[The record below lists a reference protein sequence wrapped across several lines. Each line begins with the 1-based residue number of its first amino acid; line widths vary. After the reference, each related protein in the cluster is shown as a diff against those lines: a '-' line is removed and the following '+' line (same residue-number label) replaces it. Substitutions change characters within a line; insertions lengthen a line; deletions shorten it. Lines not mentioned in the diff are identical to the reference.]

1 MLLEPAMIAH
11 CHNSP
16 RASKRAD
23 ISRLLDPSYASS
35 STLASCSTSSF
46 NQTKVY
52 VDHDGDLHDPDYR
65 DFPTFSPAQRRR
77 VSASSSDLLSRDAFP
92 RPSWE
97 LQEED
102 EDVFE
107 EEEER
112 YRSESRLS
120 PQLFSRRSL
129 SQDSRNLSPLFPSP
143 RSLSPSPHFSAHFSS
158 SSSSSSPTSDETWL
172 SAVDSYE
179 TELKGR
185 YESRYEHKL
194 KKRRLV
200 IGELDEQELL
210 GDESDQEEEQTRD
223 DLAPTCSDAM
233 KKEWQALQLHVRI
246 GVFRMKRR
254 VRDSFK

>member
-1 MLLEPAMIAH
+1 MLLEPPMMAH
-11 CHNSP
+11 CHSASKYSSP

-23 ISRLLDPSYASS
+23 ISRLLDPTYASS
-35 STLASCSTSSF
+35 SSSNSASSSSSTSWTV

-65 DFPTFSPAQRRR
+65 HFPS
-77 VSASSSDLLSRDAFP
+77 LS

-97 LQEED
+97 VVEED
-102 EDVFE
+102 ENVFE

-112 YRSESRLS
+112 YRSS
-120 PQLFSRRSL
+120 PKAFSPRSL
-129 SQDSRNLSPLFPSP
+129 TRESRNLLPSFPSS
-143 RSLSPSPHFSAHFSS
+143 RSLSPSPPFSAQIPSVSTSPSS
-158 SSSSSSPTSDETWL
+158 MASDETWL

-179 TELKGR
+179 TGLN
-185 YESRYEHKL
+185 SRHECKTRHEHKL
-194 KKRRLV
+194 RKRRSLG
-200 IGELDEQELL
+200 GEVDEQKLL
-210 GDESDQEEEQTRD
+210 GEESDQEDEEQTD
-223 DLAPTCSDAM
+223 EPCHTDSAPTCSDAM